1 MKKKKK
7 ANPQPQGSVHPG
19 QGGDSRHGVWDPL
32 LPGTVSLSLGALGT
46 LADLANACLGLIAA
60 LVAEAVPRT
69 QRGSVNTF

>member
-7 ANPQPQGSVHPG
+7 NPPPQGSVHPG
-19 QGGDSRHGVWDPL
+19 RGGGGRQGVWDPL

-46 LADLANACLGLIAA
+46 LTDLANACLGLIAA